1 MSCNCELKQCVRN
14 RYLLLSLI
22 FWLHFLAVL
31 VLGSSYHIVTDQ
43 PLFQIHLYIIK
54 IIITQQIFRSE
65 NIYATSFKKN
75 PEHPFITEALIYMLE
90 ACFYKSQGFCF
101 FVFLII
107 NCCDFWGQLIKTYSV
122 TVNKSTRNHTL
133 GFLACTFAFAP
144 EREVLQME
152 TGENQSTKKKPKTT
166 HKKKTKQTKWGQNSN
181 GRTATSETSQL
192 IALGSALHGS
202 ARFCLINLS
211 NLFLFFFV
219 LSPPPSDPFTHT
231 RTHTLHPNHPLSSSL
246 SPLSPHLPL
255 SQTRKNIPEHRC
267 SSHLRGAFTRP
278 IAGWHFVS
286 QFSACFSQR
295 DLLSYGIQW
304 AKEKESQAS

>member
-1 MSCNCELKQCVRN
+1 MRPAHKN
-14 RYLLLSLI
+14 LLC
-22 FWLHFLAVL
+22 
-31 VLGSSYHIVTDQ
+31 YC
-43 PLFQIHLYIIK
+43 
-54 IIITQQIFRSE
+54 QQKYEEPHTRFFGMHVCFRARERSPSNGDGRESE
-65 NIYATSFKKN
+65 HKKN
-75 PEHPFITEALIYMLE
+75 
-90 ACFYKSQGFCF
+90 
-101 FVFLII
+101 
-107 NCCDFWGQLIKTYSV
+107 
-122 TVNKSTRNHTL
+122 
-133 GFLACTFAFAP
+133 
-144 EREVLQME
+144 
-152 TGENQSTKKKPKTT
+152 PKTT
-166 HKKKTKQTKWGQNSN
+166 HKKKPKQTKWGQNSN

-278 IAGWHFVS
+278 IAG
-286 QFSACFSQR
+286 
-295 DLLSYGIQW
+295 
-304 AKEKESQAS
+304 